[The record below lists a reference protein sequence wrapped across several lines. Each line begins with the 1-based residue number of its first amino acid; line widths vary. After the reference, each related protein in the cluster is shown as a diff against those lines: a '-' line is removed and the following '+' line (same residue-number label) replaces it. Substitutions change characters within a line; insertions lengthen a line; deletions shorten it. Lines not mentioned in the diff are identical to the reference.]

1 MKTYIEV
8 IKHTALRLDKAGI
21 EAARTEAELIVCELG
36 NCPRTELFM
45 RYQTPVSD
53 SMLKQLETVVSRRE
67 KREPL
72 QYILGHA
79 YFMNLD
85 LKVTP
90 DVLIP
95 RPETELMVERIC
107 RKIPQN
113 AQVLDIG
120 TGSGAV
126 ALATAFERPDLKVT
140 AVDVS
145 PEALKIAE
153 YNRKKYSLKNVKLLQ
168 SDLFSNIDEQR
179 FDCIAANLPYI
190 SENDYAGL
198 MPEVHDFEPK
208 LALTA
213 PHDGLEI
220 IFKCI
225 KKAPEY
231 INKGG
236 FIIFE
241 MGIEQAARVKEALAA
256 TGEFTNIEVIQ
267 DYSRRDRFVSAELN

>member
-1 MKTYIEV
+1 MKTYIEA
-8 IKHTALRLDKAGI
+8 IKNTASRLQTAGI
-21 EAARTEAELIVCELG
+21 EAVRTEAELIVCELSD
-36 NCPRTELFM
+36 CPRTKLFM
-45 RYQTPVSD
+45 RYQEPVPAV
-53 SMLKQLETVVSRRE
+53 MLDQLETVVSRRE

-107 RKIPQN
+107 RKTPQN
-113 AQVLDIG
+113 AQTLDIG

-126 ALATAFERPDLKVT
+126 ALAIAFERPDLQVT

-145 PEALKIAE
+145 LEALKIAE
-153 YNRKKYSLKNVKLLQ
+153 YNRKKYKLGNVKLLQ
-168 SDLFSNIDEQR
+168 SDLFSNLGRQR
-179 FDCIAANLPYI
+179 FDCIAANLPYV
-190 SENDYAGL
+190 SENEYAEL
-198 MPEVHDFEPK
+198 MPEVRDFEPI

-213 PHDGLEI
+213 PQDGLGI
-220 IFKCI
+220 IFECI
-225 KKAPEY
+225 KKAPQY
-231 INKGG
+231 MNKGG
-236 FIIFE
+236 LIVFE
-241 MGIEQAARVKEALAA
+241 MGIEQAATIKETLAV
-256 TGEFTNIEVIQ
+256 TGKFINIKVIQ